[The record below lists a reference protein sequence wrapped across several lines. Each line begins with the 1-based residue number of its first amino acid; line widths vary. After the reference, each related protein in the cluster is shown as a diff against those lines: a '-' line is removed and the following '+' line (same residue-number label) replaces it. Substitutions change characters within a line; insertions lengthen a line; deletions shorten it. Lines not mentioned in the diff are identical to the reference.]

1 MRKVQ
6 LLLRACLKHLVSL
19 LENVQMF
26 HVYSTPA
33 QKHWLFAEEIQ
44 KWLCDECIPFNIWGL
59 PVSSPHIRIEGLTAT
74 MVPVARWKIDPRPN
88 EVVVSVVQKG
98 KASQISIDLSYLVP
112 QAPSEGNKV
121 LIIRFCWI
129 GQVGKLVELK
139 HGCCT
144 VELEPSGA
152 VSYFKDE
159 DVVNVL
165 KLKL

>member
-1 MRKVQ
+1 
-6 LLLRACLKHLVSL
+6 
-19 LENVQMF
+19 
-26 HVYSTPA
+26 
-33 QKHWLFAEEIQ
+33 
-44 KWLCDECIPFNIWGL
+44 
-59 PVSSPHIRIEGLTAT
+59 
-74 MVPVARWKIDPRPN
+74 MVPVAWRKIEPQPN

-98 KASQISIDLSYLVP
+98 RPTQILIDPSYLAP
-112 QAPSEGNKV
+112 WAPSEGNKV
-121 LIIRFCWI
+121 LITRYHWI

-165 KLKL
+165 KLKK